1 MNMSKVLRKKL
12 LPLLLA
18 FSLILPSFA
27 SSPARAADSGT
38 KTITPDA
45 DGNGTGTMEISLTI
59 TGTITNDG
67 ITFNSDNFVYDG
79 TVKKPTVTVTY
90 TPTGGTAQTLVE
102 DTDYTVSIKD
112 SGGNIVAEPKNAGT
126 YKVVVAAKNGSCFT
140 GSGEKTYTITKAD
153 SSAPAAPTK
162 ASADKNSITLTAHD
176 GYQYSKDGTTWQ
188 DSNVFT
194 GLSPGTEYSF
204 YQRVKGTDNTNES
217 PASAAAKFSTGE
229 DTYAMTITLVI
240 AKKERTAPDV
250 SKLAVANPTTI
261 KSADGKIDVGTSG
274 LTAGDLAYSKDDG
287 KTWTDVSAFP
297 ITGLSAGLYC
307 FKYKE
312 NDNYKESSKSESIV
326 LEPVNVLSQVTL
338 SGSTVYNSGEDS
350 VLTAKT
356 NSNVAGLSLS
366 YKWYRDDKEI
376 SGQTGTAYTLTSADV
391 GTIIKVVVTDNIGE
405 NSVSTAIPEKIATT
419 APAGYKI
426 SGIVQDSSSN
436 GLGSAKVELKKGDY
450 VVAETVTN
458 ANGEY
463 SFEKIPAGQYNV
475 VVTES
480 GSEKVKTAI
489 ATITSSDVT
498 IDTIKMPEKNVS
510 SKLVVENNDDSGLA
524 GGTVVGGLGDVAETL
539 AANLPDGASAETK
552 MTVESEKDLTSVA
565 DSSLT
570 EEQKETKKKQ
580 AAVKDSL
587 AAQSLEKVDFL
598 DLSIIMRV
606 KVAGQATTQSEIT
619 DTGLTVLEIVVPYQ
633 TSGRKNITA
642 FRKHG
647 TEAATALTRI
657 NGDRP
662 TDKASFAD
670 GTFFVGTGFIV
681 IYAKKFSTYAIGY
694 STDNGSS
701 GGSGGSGGGGGYVPY
716 TPSKTTPTK
725 PSAPVLDSKTDTT
738 ITVKAVSGQEY
749 SRDGGKTWQT
759 SGTFTGLTPETEYSI
774 VTKITATSTANESP
788 VSDALKVTTDKKSDP
803 STPPPGSTTTPTDKP
818 TETPGSTMTPTDKP
832 TETPGSTTA
841 PTDTPGTTTTPGAT
855 DTPSI
860 TTTPGATSTPA
871 DKVTKAEK
879 AKAKLS
885 LNAGLKVS
893 YIGKKVTVKWG
904 KVSKANRYVVYAAYC
919 GPDKCTKIKTLSGS
933 KASMTFTKLDGSKLN
948 LKKNIKVYVVAY
960 RKVNGKETKLAKSIT
975 AHVVGTK
982 NAKYTNVKK
991 IKLSKSS
998 YTLKVNK
1005 TATIKAEIV
1014 LEDKKKKQLSDGHA
1028 PEFRYA
1034 SSNTKVA
1041 TVDENGKIKAVGKG
1055 TCYIYVYAKNGY
1067 AKKIKVVVK

>member
-1 MNMSKVLRKKL
+1 MNMNKMLRKKL

-18 FSLILPSFA
+18 FSLILPPLESG
-27 SSPARAADSGT
+27 PARAADSGT

-45 DGNGTGTMEISLTI
+45 AGNGSGTMEISLKI
-59 TGTITNDG
+59 TGTIEDG
-67 ITFNSDNFVYDG
+67 GIAFDSDTFVYDG
-79 TVKKPTVTVTY
+79 TVKKPTVTVKY
-90 TPTGGTAQTLVE
+90 TPTSGTTQTLVE

-112 SGGNIVAEPKNAGT
+112 SGENTVTEPKNAGAYT
-126 YKVVVAAKNGSCFT
+126 VVVAAKSGSCFT
-140 GSGEKTYTITKAD
+140 GNGEKTYTITKAD
-153 SSAPAAPTK
+153 SSAPAAPTRE
-162 ASADKNSITLTAHD
+162 SADKNSITLTAHE
-176 GYQYSKDGTTWQ
+176 GYQYSKDGSTWQ
-188 DSNVFT
+188 DNPKFT
-194 GLSPGTEYSF
+194 GLSPGMEYSF

-217 PASAAAKFSTGE
+217 PASAVAKFSTGE

-250 SKLAVANPTTI
+250 SKLAVTNPATI

-287 KTWTDVSAFP
+287 KTWTDVAFP
-297 ITGLSAGLYC
+297 ITGLSAGSYC

-350 VLTAKT
+350 VLTVKT

-405 NSVSTAIPEKIATT
+405 NSVSTAIPEKIAAT
-419 APAGYKI
+419 APTGYKI

-480 GSEKVKTAI
+480 GNEKVKTAI

-524 GGTVVGGLGDVAETL
+524 GGTVVGGLDDVAETL

-570 EEQKETKKKQ
+570 EEQKETKKEQ

-606 KVAGQATTQSEIT
+606 KVADQATTQREIT

-647 TEAATALTRI
+647 TGAAAALTRI
-657 NGDRP
+657 EGDRP
-662 TDKASFAD
+662 AAGFVD
-670 GTFFVGTGFIV
+670 GRFFVGDGFIV
-681 IYAKKFSTYAIGY
+681 IYANKFSTYAIGY

-725 PSAPVLDSKTDTT
+725 PSAPVLEGKTDTT

-749 SRDGGKTWQT
+749 SIDGGKTWQT

-788 VSDALKVTTDKKSDP
+788 VSDALKVTTDKKADS
-803 STPPPGSTTTPTDKP
+803 STPTPTDKP
-818 TETPGSTMTPTDKP
+818 TETPGNTTKPTDTQGTTPT
-832 TETPGSTTA
+832 PGATV
-841 PTDTPGTTTTPGAT
+841 TPGTTTTPGAT
-855 DTPSI
+855 SV
-860 TTTPGATSTPA
+860 PA
-871 DKVTKAEK
+871 DKVTKKEK
-879 AKAKLS
+879 AAAKLS

-893 YIGKKVTVKWG
+893 QTGKKVTIKWG
-904 KVSKANRYVVYAAYC
+904 KVSKADR
-919 GPDKCTKIKTLSGS
+919 
-933 KASMTFTKLDGSKLN
+933 
-948 LKKNIKVYVVAY
+948 
-960 RKVNGKETKLAKSIT
+960 
-975 AHVVGTK
+975 
-982 NAKYTNVKK
+982 
-991 IKLSKSS
+991 
-998 YTLKVNK
+998 
-1005 TATIKAEIV
+1005 
-1014 LEDKKKKQLSDGHA
+1014 
-1028 PEFRYA
+1028 
-1034 SSNTKVA
+1034 
-1041 TVDENGKIKAVGKG
+1041 
-1055 TCYIYVYAKNGY
+1055 
-1067 AKKIKVVVK
+1067 